1 MGNKKRSKGHN
12 KRKGPQLSESEKL
25 WKRLNSLF
33 GNNSQLWQK
42 EWDLQSLAE
51 FIIEKE
57 KMTIRFARDA
67 KLERVFRGEL
77 SQTLAAARKDRQY
90 FTVRDNGKI
99 ILRDKAVIEEIK
111 NNIQQ
116 WQSFFTKYTG
126 TVSGISAGPP
136 ILDAGIDEERYSLI
150 EESWLTILKGDKIP
164 ADLTL
169 LRDDDLQAW
178 GNFDLPKEIKKF
190 ASKRTGFRFHDDE
203 PSIALLLLQNNVI
216 TASEILELRLA
227 KRRKDN
233 RNPFPESYDEKLCEL
248 AENLPEVD
256 GDNEVAKGRTDLR
269 DLPLVTIDPHDAK
282 DFDDAVCLI
291 REGDILTLWVAIAD
305 VANYVHPSSRLDST
319 ARARATSV
327 YLPHTVLPMLP
338 PRLADDLCSLRSGVD
353 RLAMVI
359 SMSIHQQEIVETK
372 AFEAVIRV
380 KENLAYEDALDNPE
394 FQEMFDLAAA
404 WQEKEV
410 RLNIH
415 NAEMRPRINGENSI
429 DVQVKWPN
437 AATRMIESF
446 MVATNSA
453 IGHLLGSKGAPLPWR
468 CHSPP
473 DAEEVS
479 SLNAKL
485 SALGVDIELPMPSLK
500 THGQSDSEELSDLL
514 GAWAQSSGGGF
525 DVELDSS
532 SGNSRDDVPSYL
544 RNVLDPDARQNI
556 LDALMKAQTQ
566 ASSLDPT
573 VRRIVDQGLF
583 QLMQRAVYSS
593 ENSGHFGLNLDAYAH
608 FTSPIRRYPD
618 LIAHRQLK
626 SYLRGE
632 EWQHDLDEVTK
643 LSAHCSEQS
652 LIAKYIEWELVANTF
667 HIHLMR
673 GGEIGTQTDL
683 ESPITAEKTWPARIV
698 ALRTPWVF
706 LDLYDDGAIQ
716 GRMHLRQLG
725 RKRQLSVDAHGLN
738 VIQSE
743 SENWEDEKP
752 VIQLGQY
759 YPCRLRGLDIW
770 SGSLDLAP
778 KQ

>member
-1 MGNKKRSKGHN
+1 MGNKKRSKSHN
-12 KRKGPQLSESEKL
+12 KRKGPQLSEGERL

-42 EWDLQSLAE
+42 EWDLQSLAD

-57 KMTIRFARDA
+57 KMTIRFARDP

-90 FTVRDNGKI
+90 FTVQDNRKIIVRDNT
-99 ILRDKAVIEEIK
+99 VIEEIK
-111 NNIQQ
+111 TNIQK

-126 TVSGISAGPP
+126 HVSGITAGPP
-136 ILDAGIDEERYSLI
+136 ILDAGLDEERYGLI
-150 EESWLTILKGDKIP
+150 EETWLAILKGDKLP
-164 ADLTL
+164 TDLTL
-169 LRDDDLQAW
+169 LTDDDLQVW
-178 GNFDLPKEIKKF
+178 GNFDLQKEIKKF

-203 PSIALLLLQNNVI
+203 PSIALLLLQNNVV
-216 TASEILELRLA
+216 TSAELLKLRLA

-233 RNPFPESYDEKLCEL
+233 RNPFPDSYDDKLCEL
-248 AENLPEVD
+248 AEKLSEVD
-256 GDNEVAKGRTDLR
+256 GDKEVANGRTDLR

-291 REGDILTLWVAIAD
+291 REGEELTLWVAIAD

-319 ARARATSV
+319 ARSRATSV

-359 SMSIHQQEIVETK
+359 SMSINDKKITETK
-372 AFEAVIRV
+372 AYEAVIRV
-380 KENLAYEDALDNPE
+380 KQNLAYEDALDNPE

-404 WQEKEV
+404 WQEKEI

-415 NAEMRPRINGENSI
+415 NAEMRPRIHGENSI
-429 DVQVKWPN
+429 NVQVKWPN
-437 AATRMIESF
+437 TATRMIESF

-500 THGQSDSEELSDLL
+500 THGQSDSEELSNLL
-514 GAWAQSSGGGF
+514 GAWAQSSGGGM
-525 DVELDSS
+525 DVELEDDSS
-532 SGNSRDDVPSYL
+532 DDDDDSPSYL
-544 RNVLDPDARQNI
+544 QNVLDPEARQNI

-566 ASSLDPT
+566 ASELDPT

-583 QLMQRAVYSS
+583 QLMQRATYSS
-593 ENSGHFGLNLDAYAH
+593 ENSGHFGLNLDAYVH

-626 SYLRGE
+626 SFLRGE
-632 EWQHDLDEVTK
+632 EWQHDEDEVSK
-643 LSAHCSEQS
+643 LSQHCTEQS
-652 LIAKYIEWELVANTF
+652 LIAKYIEWELVANAY
-667 HIHLMR
+667 HIHLLR

-683 ESPITAEKTWPARIV
+683 DSPMIGEKSWPARIV
-698 ALRTPWVF
+698 GLRTPWVF

-725 RKRQLSVDAHGLN
+725 KKRQLSVDAHGLN
-738 VIQSE
+738 VIHSD

-752 VIQLGQY
+752 VIRLGQH
-759 YPCRLRGLDIW
+759 YPCRLRGIDIW

-778 KQ
+778 K